1 MPPGP
6 RKSILFV
13 GPLPPPVHGQS
24 LHFMETCR
32 GVGNCEKYIVSVNA
46 TGKSFPASAILV
58 LSALARMVGHF
69 LVRRIDTVYF
79 TCSRSRKG
87 SLLDFFVIGLARTFG
102 SKVVNHLHGADF
114 RDYYASLPG
123 FWKKI
128 AAWFY
133 DRIDLSIVLTEGMKD
148 QFLPFFPGMRIEVVP
163 NFYAPEFERDV
174 VKRPSTVR
182 ELIYLSNIME
192 SKGIFTL
199 LEAFRKIGETFDNVR
214 LSIAGAFIG
223 DEGMQEGEVR
233 ERFLRELET
242 LRRALPG
249 KIEYLGVIR
258 GEEKVRRLMDSDIFI
273 LPTFYRS
280 EAFPLS
286 IIEAMRSGNVIVT
299 TRHNYLP
306 EIVSGRNGVLVEAG
320 SSEAVENALNGLL
333 SNGGKMREIEA
344 HNMDEAKSRYSYE
357 RYLERISAVLEV
369 PPVKLSPTGDG
380 EFD

>member
-1 MPPGP
+1 MSPRP

-32 GVGNCEKYIVSVNA
+32 GVGNCDKYVVSVNA
-46 TGKSFPASAILV
+46 TGKSVPAAMVLV

-69 LVRRIDTVYF
+69 LVRRIDIVYF
-79 TCSRSRKG
+79 TCARSRKG
-87 SLLDFFVIGLARTFG
+87 SLFDFLVIGLARAFG

-114 RDYYASLPG
+114 RDYYATLPRA
-123 FWKKI
+123 WKKI

-148 QFLPFFPGMRIEVVP
+148 QFLPFFPRMRIEVVP
-163 NFYAPEFERDV
+163 NFYAREFERDV
-174 VKRPSTVR
+174 VKGPSRAR

-199 LEAFRKIGETFDNVR
+199 LEAFRRIGETFDDVK
-214 LSIAGAFIG
+214 LTIAGACIG
-223 DEGMQEGEVR
+223 DEGMKEGEVR

-242 LRRALPG
+242 LGRSLPG
-249 KIEYLGVIR
+249 KIAYLGVIR
-258 GEEKVRRLMDSDIFI
+258 GEEKVRRLMDSDIFV

-286 IIEAMRSGNVIVT
+286 IIEAMRSGNAIVT

-306 EIVSGRNGVLVEAG
+306 EIVSGRNGVLVEPR
-320 SSEAVENALNGLL
+320 SSGAVEDALNGLL
-333 SNGGKMREIEA
+333 ANGGKTREIQK
-344 HNMDEAKSRYSYE
+344 HNIDEAKSRYSCE

-369 PPVKLSPTGDG
+369 PPGRLSPMGDG
-380 EFD
+380 KSD